1 MSGKTNNILG
11 YMGCPLSQD
20 KRGIIMT
27 DLEMM
32 QRAKNYIDK
41 MANGVNPVTDLPVS
55 DEDCVS
61 NVRISRCLFFVSD
74 VLRKVIENGGIG
86 SKKAEMLPFSIT
98 PEQLGNYS
106 ISEKPITISA
116 MSARISSLVDTK
128 SMRKFGYRYIYTFL
142 TENGYLKQV
151 EREEGKKS
159 RVPTE
164 KGFEI
169 GIIQE
174 DRLGQAGY
182 RYTVNLLTD
191 KAQLFI
197 LDNMDQILELCR
209 NDSQWTSS
217 SPSSTRQ
224 EECRPSASLRR
235 A

>member
-1 MSGKTNNILG
+1 
-11 YMGCPLSQD
+11 
-20 KRGIIMT
+20 MT
-27 DLEMM
+27 DLEVM
-32 QRAKNYIDK
+32 QRARLYVDK
-41 MANGVNPVTDLPVS
+41 LANGVNPLTELPVS

-74 VLRKVIENGGIG
+74 VLRKVIDNGGIVSG
-86 SKKAEMLPFSIT
+86 KAEMLPFYIS

-106 ISEKPITISA
+106 ISETPITISA
-116 MSARISSLVDTK
+116 MSSRISSLVDTK
-128 SMRKFGYRYIYTFL
+128 SMRKFGFRYIYAFL
-142 TENGYLKQV
+142 TDHGYLKQV
-151 EREEGKKS
+151 DREDGKKA

-182 RYTVNLLTD
+182 KYTVNLLTD

-197 LDNMDQILELCR
+197 LDNMDQILELCKEGAVL
-209 NDSQWTSS
+209 TSS

-224 EECRPSASLRR
+224 EEFRPSA
-235 A
+235 

>member
-1 MSGKTNNILG
+1 
-11 YMGCPLSQD
+11 
-20 KRGIIMT
+20 MT
-27 DLEMM
+27 DLEVM
-32 QRAKNYIDK
+32 QRARLYVDK
-41 MANGVNPVTDLPVS
+41 LANGVNPLTELPVS

-74 VLRKVIENGGIG
+74 VLRKVIDNGGIVSG
-86 SKKAEMLPFSIT
+86 KAEMLPFYIS

-106 ISEKPITISA
+106 ISETPITISA
-116 MSARISSLVDTK
+116 MSSRISSLVDTK
-128 SMRKFGYRYIYTFL
+128 SMRKFGFRYIYAFL
-142 TENGYLKQV
+142 TDHGYLKQV
-151 EREEGKKS
+151 DREDGKKA

-182 RYTVNLLTD
+182 KYTVNLLTE

-197 LDNMDQILELCR
+197 LDNMDRILELCKEGVV
-209 NDSQWTSS
+209 NTSS

-224 EECRPSASLRR
+224 EEYRPSA
-235 A
+235 